1 MDSCGIYTKSI
12 TIYVIGSMD
21 KKTSKKID
29 EAVSE
34 IRIALYNAALKI
46 TDEVQREI
54 ETRLIETIH
63 ARWEYMDKQLKK

>member
-1 MDSCGIYTKSI
+1 M
-12 TIYVIGSMD
+12 MD

-34 IRIALYNAALKI
+34 IIMAIHRSSIVI

-54 ETRLIETIH
+54 ETRLIEAIH

>member
-1 MDSCGIYTKSI
+1 
-12 TIYVIGSMD
+12 MD